1 MSFNPKM
8 WFAIEDKEFETLA
21 TLLLTQENQKVRTI
35 EGSGGDG
42 GIDAYIGL
50 LDEMQVIY
58 QMKNYP
64 KLLSNGQKKKIE
76 NSLKTAIQNHR
87 ISKWILVIPRDPTPG
102 ERSWFEKLQ
111 IKYDIELTWFG
122 NNELTVLLYKYSH
135 IRDQYFNFDPHRN
148 RETVRKKSKMQEI
161 IDELILENQIF
172 IITENERNKRLSSEF
187 CWKIAKDRF
196 YLFSVTSEYSV
207 RIISKQVQ
215 SRKNSEIIV
224 LYASEGFLNRFK
236 GKFPILPIPLS
247 LDKSEIKNL
256 VVNYKNKLLGSN

>member
-8 WFAIEDKEFETLA
+8 WFAIEDKEFERLA
-21 TLLLTQENQKVRTI
+21 TLLLTQDKPKVRTI

-64 KLLSNGQKKKIE
+64 DLLSNSQKNKIE
-76 NSLKTAIQNHR
+76 NSLKTAIKNHQ
-87 ISKWILVIPRDPTPG
+87 ISKWILVIPKDPTPS
-102 ERSWFEKLQ
+102 ERSWFEKLR
-111 IKYDIELTWFG
+111 IKYGIELTWFG
-122 NNELTVLLYKYSH
+122 NNELTDLLYKYPH

-148 RETVRKKSKMQEI
+148 RETDRKKSKIQEI
-161 IDELILENQIF
+161 IEELILENQIF
-172 IITENERNKRLSSEF
+172 IIPENERNNRLSSEL
-187 CWKIAKDRF
+187 CWKITKDRF
-196 YLFSVTSEYSV
+196 YLFSENSEYSV

-215 SRKNSEIIV
+215 FRKNSEIIV

-236 GKFPILPIPLS
+236 GKFPILPIPLI

-256 VVNYKNKLLGSN
+256 IVNYKNNVFGSS